1 MRKSIKSRLLIN
13 FTLIIVSMV
22 IILELLF
29 INTVKGNY
37 YKNIEENL
45 LSQIKVSSDL
55 YLKYSTD
62 SSLYENVLNNVD
74 TFWRQTTAQV
84 QIIDLNGKVIMDSI
98 GAFSKNAL
106 EYEDVSLALKGQTG
120 TWVGKTPYDGEESM
134 AVSYPLK
141 SSTEQVGV
149 IRFITSLKEIN
160 IDISRI
166 TFIFVLIGILATMLG
181 ILVIYVLTKTIT
193 GPLNEVTKV
202 ASIMAKGDFKVKSK
216 KYYEDE
222 IGKLSDTLNFLS
234 DEIIKKDD
242 LKNDFISSVSHELR
256 TPLTSIKG
264 WAITLKEFG
273 SDKEMLSDGLDI
285 IEKES
290 DRLSGMLEELLDF
303 SKFVS
308 GKITLNLKTINV
320 ENITEHIK
328 KQYTPRAIRS
338 SINFIESHE
347 DLPNIISDENRLK
360 QVFINIL
367 DNAFKFTPEKGT
379 IEFTSKVVDNSI
391 EFTIKDTG
399 CGISKEDL
407 PKVKEKFFKG
417 KTSKSQN
424 GIGLSICDEII
435 TLMNGKFIIESELD
449 VGTTIRIIIPIMQE
463 G

>member
-98 GAFSKNAL
+98 GAFPKNAL

-166 TFIFVLIGILATMLG
+166 TFIFVL
-181 ILVIYVLTKTIT
+181 
-193 GPLNEVTKV
+193 
-202 ASIMAKGDFKVKSK
+202 
-216 KYYEDE
+216 
-222 IGKLSDTLNFLS
+222 
-234 DEIIKKDD
+234 
-242 LKNDFISSVSHELR
+242 
-256 TPLTSIKG
+256 
-264 WAITLKEFG
+264 
-273 SDKEMLSDGLDI
+273 
-285 IEKES
+285 
-290 DRLSGMLEELLDF
+290 
-303 SKFVS
+303 
-308 GKITLNLKTINV
+308 
-320 ENITEHIK
+320 
-328 KQYTPRAIRS
+328 
-338 SINFIESHE
+338 
-347 DLPNIISDENRLK
+347 
-360 QVFINIL
+360 
-367 DNAFKFTPEKGT
+367 
-379 IEFTSKVVDNSI
+379 
-391 EFTIKDTG
+391 
-399 CGISKEDL
+399 
-407 PKVKEKFFKG
+407 
-417 KTSKSQN
+417 
-424 GIGLSICDEII
+424 
-435 TLMNGKFIIESELD
+435 
-449 VGTTIRIIIPIMQE
+449 
-463 G
+463 